1 MRTND
6 ELISPSKALLN
17 QWCGLW
23 AMAYLFAKTM
33 TLAQYRDPRR
43 AIEKAEMLGVWS
55 RFALFTLIG
64 QIGALESRSAPLS
77 KQDKTSL
84 AHCRAIVG
92 ALAMLCVL
100 AAKVKRECFERVG
113 VVSLAPLHEIE
124 DYQASSAKP
133 ITAIGYLDS
142 S

>member
-1 MRTND
+1 MRTNS
-6 ELISPSKALLN
+6 ERLSPAKALLN

-33 TLAQYRDPRR
+33 TLAQYRDPRG
-43 AIEKAEMLGVWS
+43 AMEKAEMLGVWS

-64 QIGALESRSAPLS
+64 QIGAL
-77 KQDKTSL
+77 
-84 AHCRAIVG
+84 
-92 ALAMLCVL
+92 AMLRAL

-113 VVSLAPLHEIE
+113 VISHAPLHEIE
-124 DYQASSAKP
+124 DCQASSATP
-133 ITAIGYLDS
+133 ITDIGYLDS